1 MAKDGED
8 RATDAPPVTLSLVE
22 GFLLSGRAGRM
33 VMSSAKARAM
43 FAHLA
48 LSPNME
54 QTRERLAGLLWGD
67 TTDRK
72 ARASLRGALLAVRE
86 ALGAEADRV
95 LSATNQT
102 VSINSGS
109 LEVDVLEI
117 GNWLRAGQVPEVL
130 LQHADICD
138 RILGGI
144 PIDDDAFTEWLTVF
158 RQTTQENWMR
168 SLRDILQ
175 NQDDPGLRADAAT
188 AMRNL
193 DPLHEEASRFLM
205 EHAAGRGDTAGA
217 LKIYNQ
223 LYERLG
229 DEYDME
235 PAEETQA
242 LVERIK
248 LGDIERIAP
257 APRVPVRAPVTAI
270 RRDAPPNPGAA
281 PSSSAPGPVGSAA
294 SGQKPIV
301 TIMVGE
307 FDANAVD
314 SAQRYLVTGFKGD
327 LITGL
332 VRFRDWVI
340 MSSTPAMGAPA
351 YGPNDPFYILTASAM
366 GEPEGNRLS
375 MFIQHGVTGQ
385 FVWTER
391 FLLSLQ
397 EWAMRQ
403 RMVVRRLA
411 MALNVHLS
419 SERVRSLAAADEFSA
434 GVQDQWLRGQELT
447 FRWRPDA
454 LTEASDIF
462 HQVINQAP
470 TFAPAYCS
478 LVQIANA
485 RHLIFPGVY
494 RSRDVS
500 EEALALAKQAVNIDP
515 LSSRAHLCLAWSH
528 MLRQEY
534 DQAEFRFDLA
544 RDLNE
549 NDTWALVSSGQ
560 GLAFAGRQERARAL
574 ADEALMLNNQLS
586 PVEWGYQVGT
596 RFLTGD
602 YEMAVQSADRAGD
615 VIPNLPAWKAAS
627 LVYLDRRDEAE
638 AEGRRFLDQ
647 IRRQWTGESAP
658 GDADVLKW
666 LLESFPIRSIEDRK
680 RFRHGVLT
688 ATGVSEAALAR
699 L

>member
-1 MAKDGED
+1 MARD
-8 RATDAPPVTLSLVE
+8 RADWTADAPPVTLSLVE
-22 GFLLSGRAGRM
+22 GFLLSGPAGRM
-33 VMSSAKARAM
+33 EMSSAKARAM

-86 ALGAEADRV
+86 ALGVEADRV
-95 LSATNQT
+95 LSATNHV

-117 GNWLRAGQVPEVL
+117 GNSLRAGQVPEIL
-130 LQHADICD
+130 LQHMGICD
-138 RILGGI
+138 HILGGI
-144 PIDDDAFTEWLTVF
+144 PVDDNAFTEWLTVF
-158 RQTTQENWMR
+158 RQTTQENWLR

-175 NQDDPGLRADAAT
+175 NHTEPGVRADAAV
-188 AMRNL
+188 AIRNL
-193 DPLHEEASRFLM
+193 DPLHEEASRYLM
-205 EHAAGRGDTAGA
+205 ERAASRGDTAGA

-223 LYERLG
+223 LYQRLG

-242 LVERIK
+242 LVGRIK
-248 LGDIERIAP
+248 LGDIQRP
-257 APRVPVRAPVTAI
+257 APTAHAPDRAPL
-270 RRDAPPNPGAA
+270 PAA
-281 PSSSAPGPVGSAA
+281 PRITPPCGPVGSAA
-294 SGQKPIV
+294 GPVGSATSGQKPIV
-301 TIMVGE
+301 TIMIGD
-307 FDANAVD
+307 FDADAVGN
-314 SAQRYLVTGFKGD
+314 AQRYLVTGFKGD

-340 MSSTPAMGAPA
+340 MSSTPAMGALA
-351 YGPNDPFYILTASAM
+351 YGPNDPFYTLTASAM
-366 GEPEGNRLS
+366 GEPEGIRLS

-403 RMVVRRLA
+403 RMIVRRLA

-462 HQVINQAP
+462 HQIINQAP

-494 RSRDVS
+494 RSPDVS
-500 EEALALAKQAVNIDP
+500 GEALSLAKQAVNIDP

-528 MLRQEY
+528 MLRQEF

-549 NDTWALVSSGQ
+549 NDTWALVSSCQ

-627 LVYLDRRDEAE
+627 LVYLDRKDEAE
-638 AEGRRFLDQ
+638 REGRRFLEQ
-647 IRRQWTGESAP
+647 IRRQWAGQSAP
-658 GDADVLKW
+658 SDPDVLKW
-666 LLESFPIRSIEDRK
+666 LLESFPIRSNDDRE

-688 ATGVSEAALAR
+688 ATGVSEAALAG